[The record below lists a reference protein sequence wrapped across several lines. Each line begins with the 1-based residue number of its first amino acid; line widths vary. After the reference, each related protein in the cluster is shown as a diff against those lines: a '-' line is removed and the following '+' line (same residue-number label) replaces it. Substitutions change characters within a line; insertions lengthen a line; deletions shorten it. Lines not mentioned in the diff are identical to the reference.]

1 MLPYIIL
8 KTLQY
13 SIKLKENITMHDG
26 HDHSPEHSHEHNH
39 SHTHEHT
46 HAHDHP
52 HGHPHEHNHYHPH
65 EHEHDHEHGHSHGH
79 GHSHEKPEAATAS
92 AKDLALLKYMLE
104 HNKQHALE
112 LSQTGERL
120 ANAGFDHAADM
131 ISDAVHYFDHAND
144 SLETAVELIGG

>member
-1 MLPYIIL
+1 
-8 KTLQY
+8 
-13 SIKLKENITMHDG
+13 MHDG

-79 GHSHEKPEAATAS
+79 SHEKAETTTAS

-120 ANAGFDHAADM
+120 ANAGFDGAADM

-144 SLETAVELIGG
+144 SLETAVEMIGG